1 MFWLCFISV
10 SEADLGAICNVN
22 DTSNCTE
29 TIESCIGDSCECSS
43 GHFNV
48 SNVCKSSKFYSTYIT
63 VQKPNQ
69 ATVDI
74 N

>member
-1 MFWLCFISV
+1 MFWLFFISV
-10 SEADLGAICNVN
+10 SEADLGASCNVN

-29 TIESCIGDSCECSS
+29 PIESCIGDSCECSS

-63 VQKPNQ
+63 E
-69 ATVDI
+69 T
-74 N
+74 